1 MVSALQKKNKSMKCL
16 LKETFLCRWQR
27 GRDQKPITDRL
38 TDMSK
43 KGININNSLT
53 LMQAIHKLDPRSE
66 TI

>member
-1 MVSALQKKNKSMKCL
+1 MFTIKYILNYL
-16 LKETFLCRWQR
+16 RWQR

-43 KGININNSLT
+43 KGISVTNTPT